1 MQEIVVD
8 TFVPNDAYIVG
19 GAGNGIAVEPAEDD
33 SEDEDSEAG
42 GRSVSSVRSILA
54 VGVDSAAS
62 GSDDVSSFDPAPK
75 KLFTLPEIPISM

>member
-1 MQEIVVD
+1 MDSGLTSSFSAMVSLISFFSGVG
-8 TFVPNDAYIVG
+8 DADG
-19 GAGNGIAVEPAEDD
+19 
-33 SEDEDSEAG
+33 EDEDSEAG